1 MADVIAITP
10 EEFRETI
17 SAYADATKY
26 PDEKVASYIERATFF
41 IDARYSGDCPCRCR
55 VYAIELMAAHL
66 LKLSDLIASGDNS
79 AGGRI
84 TSASIDKIS
93 VSLDAPQT
101 KNAFEYWL
109 SLTPY
114 GQELLVLLMSKAPA
128 GIYSGG
134 KCYRVFR

>member
-1 MADVIAITP
+1 MSDVIAITP
-10 EEFRETI
+10 EMFRNAMPAFANET
-17 SAYADATKY
+17 TY
-26 PDEKVASYIERATFF
+26 PDEQ
-41 IDARYSGDCPCRCR
+41 IDAFVEKAGCFISMKYSGTCPCKCQ

-66 LKLSDLIASGDNS
+66 LKLNDLIMSGDNS

-101 KNAFEYWL
+101 KNAYEYWL

-114 GQELLVLLMSKAPA
+114 GQQLNALLESKAPA

>member
-1 MADVIAITP
+1 MVDVIAITP
-10 EEFRETI
+10 EQFR
-17 SAYADATKY
+17 SAMPAFADATKY
-26 PDEKVASYIERATFF
+26 SDEQ
-41 IDARYSGDCPCRCR
+41 IDAFVEKAGFYISTKYSGTCPCKCR
-55 VYAIELMAAHL
+55 VYAIELMAGHL
-66 LKLSDLIASGDNS
+66 LKLNDLILSGDNS

-101 KNAFEYWL
+101 KNAYEYWL

-114 GQELLVLLMSKAPA
+114 GQQLYALLMSKAPA

-134 KCYRVFR
+134 KCYRILR